1 MPGLTQTAC
10 MGHFSKEMGK
20 HYCVI
25 LMLPEEAVPV
35 SNQPVNI
42 QVSFAC
48 QHCEQK
54 IDVDLGAEPLA
65 VICCSNC
72 NKSFTVMRPAI
83 AEEILIDWENEA
95 LIQKIRAEKSQSSHS
110 SLMSLVIRVIE
121 LLTWRDKGNGQVEAI
136 KEMRKW
142 LVEHEEIPPLAELI
156 HLDVHQRSSK
166 RDWQK

>member
-1 MPGLTQTAC
+1 M
-10 MGHFSKEMGK
+10 
-20 HYCVI
+20 
-25 LMLPEEAVPV
+25 
-35 SNQPVNI
+35 SNQPVDI

-48 QHCEQK
+48 QHCERK
-54 IDVDLGAEPLA
+54 IEVKLGAEPLA
-65 VICCSNC
+65 VVCCSKC

-95 LIQKIRAEKSQSSHS
+95 LIQKIRAEKSLDSHS
-110 SLMSLVIRVIE
+110 SLMSLVIKVIE

-156 HLDVHQRSSK
+156 HLDANQANQRSGK
-166 RDWQK
+166 RNWRI

>member
-1 MPGLTQTAC
+1 M
-10 MGHFSKEMGK
+10 
-20 HYCVI
+20 
-25 LMLPEEAVPV
+25 
-35 SNQPVNI
+35 SNQPVDI

-48 QHCEQK
+48 QNCQQK
-54 IDVDLGAEPLA
+54 IEANLGAEPLA
-65 VICCSNC
+65 IICCSKC

-95 LIQKIRAEKSQSSHS
+95 LIQRIRAEKSLSSHS

-156 HLDVHQRSSK
+156 HLDVNQQSGK
-166 RDWQK
+166 RNWRK